1 MAGKIIGFLREA
13 KMVLSIILV
22 VIGLIVFLLSLTHYV
37 LQGFEPEFIKN
48 AVGNWN
54 AFLIPMGL
62 IVFGLGIY
70 YLYDF
75 FKNKKFI
82 LKEIDTNKRSEF
94 LKRHSELKNTVRY
107 MPKKYQK
114 MLKDKEKE
122 LKIK

>member
-22 VIGLIVFLLSLTHYV
+22 IVGLIVFSLSLLYYV
-37 LQGFEPEFIKN
+37 AADYQPEFIATLK
-48 AVGNWN
+48 GWN
-54 AFLIPMGL
+54 AYLLVLGL

-94 LKRHSELKNTVRY
+94 LKRHSELKTAVRY

>member
-1 MAGKIIGFLREA
+1 MAGKIREFLREA
-13 KMVLSIILV
+13 KMIFSIILIIV
-22 VIGLIVFLLSLTHYV
+22 GLIVFSLSLLYYV
-37 LQGFEPEFIKN
+37 AAEHQPEVIAN
-48 AVGNWN
+48 LEGWN
-54 AFLIPMGL
+54 AYLLVIGL
-62 IVFGLGIY
+62 LVLGFGVY
-70 YLYDF
+70 YLYGF

-94 LKRHSELKNTVRY
+94 LKKHAELKTTVRY